1 MYKGF
6 VQEYA
11 GKAGPSVV
19 RVIADASGSFSRQL
33 YPYETYVE
41 VDDALGIS
49 TIKLPP
55 VEECEG
61 RTFTIV
67 ALTGTADVTVAP
79 YQASQSI
86 DWDDPGA
93 LTAAKDRVSL
103 YSDGRAWTIVDTDHT
118 T

>member
-1 MYKGF
+1 MYRGF

-41 VDDALGIS
+41 VDDTLGIS

-55 VEECEG
+55 VAECEG
-61 RTFTIV
+61 RVFTIV
-67 ALTGTADVTVAP
+67 AITGGNDVTVAP
-79 YQASQSI
+79 YQTGESL
-86 DWDDPGA
+86 DWDSPGA
-93 LTAAKDRVSL
+93 LTAALDRVSL
-103 YSDGRAWTIVDTDHT
+103 YSDGRVWTIVDADHT